1 MNQDQRRA
9 LKISSCVSLRTY
21 LAFLQTKY
29 PLRADLVKEF
39 KDYVFSKHHA
49 SGHWPKPTEI
59 VKDFM
64 RMVIANAE

>member
-9 LKISSCVSLRTY
+9 LKI
-21 LAFLQTKY
+21 LQTEY
-29 PLRADLVKEF
+29 PMRANLAKEF
-39 KDYVFSKHHA
+39 KDYVFSKHHI
-49 SGHWPKPTEI
+49 SGYWPKPTEI